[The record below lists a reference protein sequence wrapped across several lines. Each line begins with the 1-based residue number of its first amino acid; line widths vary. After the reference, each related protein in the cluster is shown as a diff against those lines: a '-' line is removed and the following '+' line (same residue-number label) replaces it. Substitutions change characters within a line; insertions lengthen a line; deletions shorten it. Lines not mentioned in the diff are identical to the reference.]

1 MGMSAPRVAACA
13 CVLLLQLVSGLC
25 APPALRC
32 TRWHASATLA
42 TTLESGKA
50 VALAALCSASLLCTP
65 HSVSA
70 ATLEEAIVEVSET
83 SYPIIKA
90 LRPETFRPFS
100 EKVANLI
107 LDIKTVKLGPSI
119 SAAADVFNS
128 VPAATRTEFTGVV
141 KDAFENLRTDSC
153 TLVPLPPP
161 NIVERFSAIA
171 TETVDPAK
179 LKAFEAAWGPALGAL
194 AKTDDAICLPPVATL
209 ERLAL
214 AQAEVGRS
222 FGAVESKAFEKATV
236 PTLKSTLTINKLL
249 PLIDDAKRLASAAT
263 PKEKAAFQAAGKKV
277 EYAAKQEALRAKLA
291 AAKQLQAA
299 AKTDAAD
306 LAASRQAA
314 IEATAARKAAELEAR
329 ELKKAELL
337 AAQQRTYA
345 ELRAKAEA
353 AKAAAK

>member
-1 MGMSAPRVAACA
+1 M
-13 CVLLLQLVSGLC
+13 LLLQLVSGLC

-209 ERLAL
+209 ERVCSQPRASQRARLPLLPSHGAPTSPLPSHGTPTSPLPSHGTPTRDAYLTAPFTRDAHLAAPFTRDAHL
-214 AQAEVGRS
+214 TAAVQPKRS
-222 FGAVESKAFEKATV
+222 A
-236 PTLKSTLTINKLL
+236 STL
-249 PLIDDAKRLASAAT
+249 
-263 PKEKAAFQAAGKKV
+263 G
-277 EYAAKQEALRAKLA
+277 
-291 AAKQLQAA
+291 
-299 AKTDAAD
+299 
-306 LAASRQAA
+306 
-314 IEATAARKAAELEAR
+314 
-329 ELKKAELL
+329 
-337 AAQQRTYA
+337 
-345 ELRAKAEA
+345 
-353 AKAAAK
+353 